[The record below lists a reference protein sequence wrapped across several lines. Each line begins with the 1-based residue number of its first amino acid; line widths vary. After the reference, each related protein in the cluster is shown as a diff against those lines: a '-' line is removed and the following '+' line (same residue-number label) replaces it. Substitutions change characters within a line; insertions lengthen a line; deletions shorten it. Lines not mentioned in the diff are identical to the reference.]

1 MVLAKDRDIQK
12 VTVTIPSELKQKAVE
27 LKQSLDISLNSIFN
41 TALEEYLKKQEL
53 AKWEKGAKLASKN
66 KEYIKNSKELSDMS
80 DSVYEY

>member
-12 VTVTIPSELKQKAVE
+12 VTVTIPSDLKQKAVE